1 MLVVY
6 GGLLTMPVVMALP
19 VVTAAELPTTA
30 SEHARRPKRERVV
43 ENMVMVE

>member
-6 GGLLTMPVVMALP
+6 GELLLMPVVTALP

-30 SEHARRPKRERVV
+30 SEHVRRPKRERVV
-43 ENMVMVE
+43 ENMVLVE